1 MPEQHLDDAKL
12 DATFQKVCR
21 KAVPQAMGRDGLAE
35 LHFASRD
42 PTSVLQGGD
51 ADMIARLPTGKQP
64 QAGMRSLPIGAQ
76 NIEQTRRQH
85 RIAILCALAAFD
97 VDKHALAVNRGR
109 LQTANLANAQ
119 PRRVGRRQRD
129 PVP

>member
-42 PTSVLQGGD
+42 PTSVLQRRD
-51 ADMIARLPTGKQP
+51 ADVTAGLPTWKQP
-64 QAGMRSLPIGAQ
+64 
-76 NIEQTRRQH
+76 
-85 RIAILCALAAFD
+85 
-97 VDKHALAVNRGR
+97 
-109 LQTANLANAQ
+109 
-119 PRRVGRRQRD
+119 
-129 PVP
+129 